1 MAEGDD
7 EKDQVIQ
14 ELLQRAESAEAKS
27 IQSSNV
33 AMASSGMVSQDG
45 NLVQYQLEVAEMLDK
60 LENFYK
66 GAREGYDPDSGNIVW
81 KEQTDTDLIPLNEY
95 GVNSMM
101 EIVTKYIDKNTS
113 LSYYSETRIMEILAD
128 LGDEMVLFIF
138 CNYERMGMDTYAKK
152 TKFRILI
159 ATTLHVIESTYRRA
173 IMGRTS
179 EEINQSKILMQT
191 DNIGNRNFG
200 QQIKKSASWKD
211 PRSWV

>member
-1 MAEGDD
+1 MVDET
-7 EKDQVIQ
+7 EKDEVIQ
-14 ELLQRAESAEAKS
+14 ELVQRAETAEAKS
-27 IQSSNV
+27 VQSTNMAMVSSS
-33 AMASSGMVSQDG
+33 AMAPDA

-66 GAREGYDPDSGNIVW
+66 GAREGYDPETGNIVW
-81 KEQTDTDLIPLNEY
+81 LEQKNKDLVPLNEY

-113 LSYYSETRIMEILAD
+113 LSYYSEQRIMEILAD

-173 IMGRTS
+173 IAGRTS
-179 EEINQSKILMQT
+179 EEINQSRILMQT
-191 DNIGNRNFG
+191 DNIGNRNLGMPGKRPF
-200 QQIKKSASWKD
+200 SFKD
-211 PRSWV
+211 PKSWV